1 MATFFN
7 QATLNIGSTSLNSNV
22 TVGEIVAGL
31 TLTKTAASSA
41 YTTGE
46 GITYIV
52 TLTNGGTTDATGVTL
67 TDDLGAYVPTGST
80 VSVIPLTYVD
90 GSLLYYVNGVLT
102 TSPTVT
108 AGDTL
113 LIDGITVPA
122 GGSTVLV
129 YEVTANGSAPLEAG
143 STITN
148 TVTLGGTEQLSD
160 TATVPVRES
169 VALSIAKALCP
180 AVITDNGELT
190 YTFIVQNTGNLAVD
204 ATEGLTITDT
214 FTPALTDITVT
225 LNGEP
230 LAEGTGYTYNPATGE
245 FATVNGAID
254 LPAATYTRDP
264 ATGRVTA
271 NPGFAVVTVSGRV

>member
-52 TLTNGGTTDATGVTL
+52 TLTNGGTTDVTGVTL

-102 TSPTVT
+102 PSPTVT

-129 YEVTANGSAPLEAG
+129 YEATANGSAPLEAG

-148 TVTLGGTEQLSD
+148 TVTLGGTEPLSD

-245 FATVNGAID
+245 FATVNGAIN

>member
-113 LIDGITVPA
+113 LIGGITVPA

-129 YEVTANGSAPLEAG
+129 YEATANGSAPLEAG

-148 TVTLGGTEQLSD
+148 TVTLGGTEPLSD

>member
-41 YTTGE
+41 YSTGE

-52 TLTNGGTTDATGVTL
+52 TLTNGGTTDATGITL
-67 TDDLGAYVPTGST
+67 ADDLGAYVPTGST

-122 GGSTVLV
+122 GGNTVLV
-129 YEVTANGSAPLEAG
+129 YEATANGSAPLEAG

-148 TVTLGGTEQLSD
+148 TVTLGGTEPLSD

-214 FTPALTDITVT
+214 FTPARTDITVT

-245 FATVNGAID
+245 FATVNGAIN

>member
-41 YTTGE
+41 YSTGE

-122 GGSTVLV
+122 GGNTVLV
-129 YEVTANGSAPLEAG
+129 YEATANGSAPLEAG

-148 TVTLGGTEQLSD
+148 TVTLGGTEPLSD

-245 FATVNGAID
+245 FATVNGAIN